1 MYTFLCNPIK
11 EVDSLK
17 KLDLKIVTSVAAA
30 IIAVYLATRYW
41 PNIASVLGSVLS
53 AATPIIFG
61 FVVAYPINIL
71 MAFYER
77 HFFPKSNKEAVI
89 KLRKPVCLIA
99 AVISIIG
106 VVAMVVVLVAPQFV
120 ACIKMLFAKIPPA
133 IDFVIEKFNEN
144 EFLSKNVVG
153 ALTEFDWKTKL
164 ADMTEK
170 IAAGIGSTFEAAFT
184 AISSVFTTIAN
195 VVITIII
202 SLYVL
207 IERDKL
213 MRQVKKIASHYL
225 PEKVFKKLYHVTYVL
240 NESFHKFIVGQC
252 LEAVI
257 LGTLCTIGMFI
268 LRIPY
273 APMIGALMGFTAL
286 IPIFGGLIGAG
297 VGAFLILMDSPIK
310 ALMFIVF
317 VIILQQIE
325 GNLIYPKVVGSST
338 GLPGLWV
345 LAAVTIGGS
354 VSGII
359 GMLVA
364 VPVAATVYKLIRDDM
379 RTEKDKPWDI
389 LAVPGD
395 FNNEEKEE

>member
-1 MYTFLCNPIK
+1 M
-11 EVDSLK
+11 K
-17 KLDLKIVTSVAAA
+17 KIDFKIVASVAVA
-30 IIAVYLATRYW
+30 IIVVYLSTRYW
-41 PNIASVLGSVLS
+41 PNIAGVIGSVFS

-71 MAFYER
+71 LSFYER
-77 HFFPKSNKEAVI
+77 HFFPNSEKNLVV

-99 AVISIIG
+99 AIVSIIG

-133 IDFVIEKFNEN
+133 IDFVIQKFNEN
-144 EFLSKNVVG
+144 EFLSENVVG
-153 ALTEFDWKTKL
+153 AITQFDWQAKL

-170 IAAGIGSTFEAAFT
+170 IASGIGSTVGAAFT
-184 AISSVFTTIAN
+184 AISSVFTTVAN
-195 VVITIII
+195 VVITVII

-207 IERDKL
+207 LERDKL
-213 MRQVKKIASHYL
+213 LRQVKKVGSHYI
-225 PEKVFKKLYHVTYVL
+225 PERVFVKICHVSSVL

-297 VGAFLILMDSPIK
+297 IGAFLILMDSPIK
-310 ALMFIVF
+310 ALIFIVF
-317 VIILQQIE
+317 VILLQQIE
-325 GNLIYPKVVGSST
+325 GNFIYPKVVGSST

-354 VSGII
+354 VSGIA
-359 GMLVA
+359 GMLIA
-364 VPVAATVYKLIRDDM
+364 VPIAATIYKLVRDDM
-379 RTEKDKPWDI
+379 RMQKKKPWDI
-389 LAVPGD
+389 LTVPG
-395 FNNEEKEE
+395 NSNTKENEDI

>member
-1 MYTFLCNPIK
+1 M
-11 EVDSLK
+11 K

-133 IDFVIEKFNEN
+133 IDLVIEKFNEN

-395 FNNEEKEE
+395 FNNEGKGE

>member
-1 MYTFLCNPIK
+1 M
-11 EVDSLK
+11 K

-133 IDFVIEKFNEN
+133 IDLVIEKFNEN

-225 PEKVFKKLYHVTYVL
+225 PEKVFKKIYHVTYVL

-395 FNNEEKEE
+395 FNNEEKED

>member
-1 MYTFLCNPIK
+1 M
-11 EVDSLK
+11 K
-17 KLDLKIVTSVAAA
+17 KIDLKIVTSVAAA
-30 IIAVYLATRYW
+30 IIVVYLTTRYW
-41 PNIASVLGSVLS
+41 PNIAGVLSSVMS

-71 MAFYER
+71 LSFYER
-77 HFFPKSNKEAVI
+77 HFFPKSENGIVL
-89 KLRKPVCLIA
+89 KLRKPVCLLA
-99 AVISIIG
+99 AVVSIIG
-106 VVAMVVVLVAPQFV
+106 VVALVVVLVAPQFV
-120 ACIKMLFAKIPPA
+120 ACIKMLVAKIPPA
-133 IDFVIEKFNEN
+133 VDWVIQKFNEN

-153 ALTEFDWKTKL
+153 AITQFDWQAKL

-170 IAAGIGSTFEAAFT
+170 IAAGVGSTVGAAFT
-184 AISSVFTTIAN
+184 AISSVFTTVAN
-195 VVITIII
+195 VVITVII

-207 IERDKL
+207 FERDKL
-213 MRQVKKIASHYL
+213 LRQVKKVGSHYV
-225 PEKVFKKLYHVTYVL
+225 PERVFAKICHVLSVL

-310 ALMFIVF
+310 ALIFIIF
-317 VIILQQIE
+317 VILLQQIE
-325 GNLIYPKVVGSST
+325 GNFIYPKVVGSST

-359 GMLVA
+359 GMLIA
-364 VPVAATVYKLIRDDM
+364 VPIAATIYKLVRDDM
-379 RTEKDKPWDI
+379 KTEKKTPWDV
-389 LAVPGD
+389 LAVPES
-395 FNNEEKEE
+395 FNNKEKEGE

>member
-1 MYTFLCNPIK
+1 
-11 EVDSLK
+11 
-17 KLDLKIVTSVAAA
+17 
-30 IIAVYLATRYW
+30 
-41 PNIASVLGSVLS
+41 
-53 AATPIIFG
+53 
-61 FVVAYPINIL
+61 
-71 MAFYER
+71 
-77 HFFPKSNKEAVI
+77 
-89 KLRKPVCLIA
+89 
-99 AVISIIG
+99 G

-120 ACIKMLFAKIPPA
+120 ACIKMLVAKIPPA
-133 IDFVIEKFNEN
+133 VDWVIQKFNEN

-153 ALTEFDWKTKL
+153 AITQFDWQAKL

-170 IAAGIGSTFEAAFT
+170 IAAGVGSTVGAAFT
-184 AISSVFTTIAN
+184 AISSVFTTVAN
-195 VVITIII
+195 VVITVII

-207 IERDKL
+207 FERDKL
-213 MRQVKKIASHYL
+213 LSQVKKVGSHYV
-225 PEKVFKKLYHVTYVL
+225 PERVFAKICHVLSVL

-310 ALMFIVF
+310 ALIFIIF
-317 VIILQQIE
+317 VILLQQIE
-325 GNLIYPKVVGSST
+325 GNFIYPKVVGSST

-359 GMLVA
+359 GMLIA
-364 VPVAATVYKLIRDDM
+364 VPIAATIYKLVRDDM
-379 RTEKDKPWDI
+379 KTEKKTPWDV
-389 LAVPGD
+389 LAVPES
-395 FNNEEKEE
+395 FNNKEKEGE

>member
-1 MYTFLCNPIK
+1 M
-11 EVDSLK
+11 K
-17 KLDLKIVTSVAAA
+17 KIDLKIVTSVAAA

-379 RTEKDKPWDI
+379 RTEKDKPWDF

-395 FNNEEKEE
+395 FNNEGKEE

>member
-1 MYTFLCNPIK
+1 M
-11 EVDSLK
+11 K

-225 PEKVFKKLYHVTYVL
+225 PEKVFKKLYHVTHVL

>member
-1 MYTFLCNPIK
+1 M
-11 EVDSLK
+11 K